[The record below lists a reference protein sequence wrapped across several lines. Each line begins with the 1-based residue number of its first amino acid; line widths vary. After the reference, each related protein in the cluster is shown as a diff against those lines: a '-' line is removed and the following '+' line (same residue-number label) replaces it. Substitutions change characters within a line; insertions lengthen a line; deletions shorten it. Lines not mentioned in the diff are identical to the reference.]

1 MTPEQARQIIARY
14 PNALNFVKQSHLEE
28 LSPLFEV
35 HIEVI
40 TVRKD
45 EFHDLKGSF
54 MPRKETLDKFAQ
66 AAGVSFNATADTT
79 RKEGDGCY
87 VGTAQAMLMGP
98 DGKWGLGPICEYEF
112 DVDVRLEEMELNGKA
127 DWENKV
133 GNRPGSREYTPKE
146 LAQERVQLRKVA
158 RQRANTGARNRATVA
173 VLGMQTGFKNLY
185 SKNEPDTATRVFL
198 FSRVIVNAKNEIV
211 LNRMLDNIAGPTQAL
226 YGSQEAVQIAGPTH
240 QIAAP
245 AAVDPAPYAGGYD
258 DEPRNVTSEAEDL
271 AASALTG
278 GDGFDDEPG
287 NNDTGDDRE
296 ALVVSLEQYLASGT
310 LNDKAAETVRT
321 LINTKAPIEQLASYL
336 DLLKKGRGLKTRAV
350 S

>member
-1 MTPEQARQIIARY
+1 
-14 PNALNFVKQSHLEE
+14 
-28 LSPLFEV
+28 
-35 HIEVI
+35 
-40 TVRKD
+40 
-45 EFHDLKGSF
+45 
-54 MPRKETLDKFAQ
+54 
-66 AAGVSFNATADTT
+66 
-79 RKEGDGCY
+79 
-87 VGTAQAMLMGP
+87 
-98 DGKWGLGPICEYEF
+98 
-112 DVDVRLEEMELNGKA
+112 MELNGKA

-226 YGSQEAVQIAGPTH
+226 YGSQEAVQIAATTH

-245 AAVDPAPYAGGYD
+245 AAVDPAPYVGEYD

-271 AASALTG
+271 AASALNG

-287 NNDTGDDRE
+287 HDGVDRE

-310 LNDKAAETVRT
+310 LNDKAAETVRS

-336 DLLKKGRGLKTRAV
+336 DMLKKGRGLKTRAV